1 MTEPLCDIL
10 ICDEMVRQY
19 LPQIRAEVVSRM
31 IMRKGLSQKS
41 VAGYMGLT
49 PAAVSQYVSRKRG
62 CKCLEISEDLDEVIE
77 KWTWSLISGDT
88 SVTICDICRCVRK
101 NKENDCVRNNTEND
115 V

>member
-1 MTEPLCDIL
+1 MKQPLCDIL

-31 IMRKGLSQKS
+31 IMRKGLSQKR

-101 NKENDCVRNNTEND
+101 NTENGCVRNNTEND

>member
-1 MTEPLCDIL
+1 MKQPSCDIL

-31 IMRKGLSQKS
+31 VIQRGLTQKS

-62 CKCLEISEDLDEVIE
+62 CKCIEISDDLNSVIDR
-77 KWTWSLISGDT
+77 WAWSLINGDGG
-88 SVTICDICRCVRK
+88 VTICDICRCVRREL
-101 NKENDCVRNNTEND
+101 KE
-115 V
+115 

>member
-1 MTEPLCDIL
+1 MKQPLCDIL

-31 IMRKGLSQKS
+31 IIRKGLSQKR

-62 CKCLEISEDLDEVIE
+62 CKCMEISEDLDEVIE

-101 NKENDCVRNNTEND
+101 NTENGCVRNNTEND